1 MKRDFA
7 AAKPHLAQASSRNWT
22 AKAYLGCI
30 HFQAKDEAAM
40 KTAFEDA
47 VTGGGKKDAMAWAT
61 YAWCLENSKQHDA
74 AIAVAGRAVT
84 ENPSDEKLKKLQ
96 NQLQNGK
103 RLKMNAFEPAWWQF
117 GLEKPPME
125 MPQQRVR
132 FMNRRR

>member
-1 MKRDFA
+1 MA
-7 AAKPHLAQASSRNWT
+7 ALKAALILA
-22 AKAYLGCI
+22 
-30 HFQAKDEAAM
+30 
-40 KTAFEDA
+40 
-47 VTGGGKKDAMAWAT
+47 
-61 YAWCLENSKQHDA
+61 ENAGALLKQHDA